1 MAMRKRSARRQA
13 WRTSALGRPHCC
25 WNDVAVVVS
34 GGVTHATAGISSF
47 RSRSVSGG
55 ATSSRARL
63 TSAQSSSAR
72 NAAVSSTDTELGY

>member
-1 MAMRKRSARRQA
+1 MAYLRAGEATLLLERR
-13 WRTSALGRPHCC
+13 WP
-25 WNDVAVVVS
+25 AVVVS
-34 GGVTHATAGISSF
+34 GGVTHATTGISSF

-72 NAAVSSTDTELGY
+72 NAGGTRHNLGKS